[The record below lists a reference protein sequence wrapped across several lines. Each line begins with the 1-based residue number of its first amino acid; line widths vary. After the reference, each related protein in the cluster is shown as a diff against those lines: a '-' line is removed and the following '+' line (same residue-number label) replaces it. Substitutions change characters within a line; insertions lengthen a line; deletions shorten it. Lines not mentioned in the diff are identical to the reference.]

1 MRDTVFI
8 RELKIDAIIGIYPHE
23 RNTRQPLLIDLD
35 MASDIRRAAATEDIN
50 DALDYEA
57 ISNRLYEFVS
67 SSEFQ
72 LIETLAQQIAD
83 LVLREFNVTWL
94 RLTLHKPEAVA
105 RASDVGVV
113 IERSA
118 DNPG

>member
-8 RELKIDAIIGIYPHE
+8 RGLKIDAIIGIYSHE
-23 RNTRQPLLIDLD
+23 RQTRQPLIVDLD
-35 MASDIRRAAATEDIN
+35 MASDIRRAAATEDIA

-57 ISNRLYEFVS
+57 ISNRLYDYVAA
-67 SSEFQ
+67 SEFQ
-72 LIETLAQQIAD
+72 LIETLAERIAE
-83 LVLREFNVTWL
+83 LVLAEFNVSWL

-118 DNPG
+118 DEHH